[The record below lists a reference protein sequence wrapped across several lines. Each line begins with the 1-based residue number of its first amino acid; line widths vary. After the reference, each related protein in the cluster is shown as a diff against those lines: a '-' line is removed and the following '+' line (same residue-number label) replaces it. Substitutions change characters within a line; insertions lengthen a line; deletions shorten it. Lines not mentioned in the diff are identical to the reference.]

1 MRKATDTL
9 FSMKL
14 YTTTRIILTLTVVMH
29 TLLTSTGDAKGVS
42 PQKDGHSLLIGRTGL
57 SL

>member
-1 MRKATDTL
+1 MRKAADTL

-14 YTTTRIILTLTVVMH
+14 YTTTRIIMTLTVVMH

-42 PQKDGHSLLIGRTGL
+42 PQKDGHSLLIERTGL